1 MSSSFVYMDAVLWHS
16 RSLSPTG
23 FRWMMTLIGAWS
35 LALASVFFVVGA
47 YPVAGFLGGEIL
59 LLYICFKRVI
69 RSRSVRTHVR
79 VTSRAVEIDY
89 VDDAERVRSKRIP
102 APLRSVEIIDAGR
115 AGVLRIR
122 GPNDEAAI
130 GDCLTDSERRDL
142 ARRLRLALREATRQ
156 VSY

>member
-1 MSSSFVYMDAVLWHS
+1 
-16 RSLSPTG
+16 
-23 FRWMMTLIGAWS
+23 MMALIGAWS

-69 RSRSVRTHVR
+69 RSRSGRTHVR